1 MLINP
6 RRDTSF
12 TTPPHPFFNSPCY
25 ACRMEPSWTHQP
37 EITLSEPFGA
47 GERAVFALAGF
58 VVVVVALG
66 QAQDALPLPVFAT
79 ITSLCS
85 MVLTFVLLN
94 AFGQSEVWTL
104 RERELVLSRRSPWLL
119 NTTRFRAR
127 DVAATAIVKKME
139 KGADGTRREQF
150 RLVMVSKAGRSYPLP
165 AMESPVKAQEFDAEL
180 RARLGL
186 PSH

>member
-1 MLINP
+1 
-6 RRDTSF
+6 
-12 TTPPHPFFNSPCY
+12 
-25 ACRMEPSWTHQP
+25 MEPSWTHQP

-58 VVVVVALG
+58 AVVVLALG

-104 RERELVLSRRSPWLL
+104 RERELVLARRSPWLL
-119 NTTRFRAR
+119 STTRFRSR
-127 DVAATAIVKKME
+127 DVAATTIITKME
-139 KGADGTRREQF
+139 KGADGTRRAVF
-150 RLVMVSKAGRSYPLP
+150 CLVMVSKAGRSYQLPPLGSQN
-165 AMESPVKAQEFDAEL
+165 MAQELETEL

-186 PSH
+186 PSHSPPGTPNKATGSP